1 MLLNAGIRIA
11 LTGHAAAIFPT
22 LCTAL
27 ESACYA
33 YRMIEDEKLEKMWA
47 DRHQNAESAP
57 LSKTPSRRQ
66 LTMRH
71 AASTPSR
78 PAVAPGSTTSISQQ
92 LTSVRIR
99 TTVNSLT
106 PEILAG
112 RRRRLAVLSGLTIVH
127 YWVER
132 YIWRFNIPARRTWI
146 EKSFSFLQP
155 AIRHARPPARR
166 DATT

>member
-1 MLLNAGIRIA
+1 VALIERASSVALNAFMLVNAGIRIA

-22 LCTAL
+22 LHTAL

-33 YRMIEDEKLEKMWA
+33 YRMIENEKLEKMWA

-78 PAVAPGSTTSISQQ
+78 LAVATGSTTSISHQ
-92 LTSVRIR
+92 LTSVRI
-99 TTVNSLT
+99 
-106 PEILAG
+106 
-112 RRRRLAVLSGLTIVH
+112 
-127 YWVER
+127 
-132 YIWRFNIPARRTWI
+132 
-146 EKSFSFLQP
+146 
-155 AIRHARPPARR
+155 
-166 DATT
+166 